1 MCMLPAYILKKFAKL
16 LVTTVILLLATSI
29 GYFSSSSAAFV
40 VQSDTLLI
48 PADGTLLL
56 WPPNDIRILHPSSDS
71 SPAVNIRLTSSK
83 GKDLY
88 IVPSQDV
95 VSGVQYVN
103 VPTLPDDSYI
113 LSYVHD
119 GAEMTQSFSIRSVPE
134 GAMGMTVEE
143 SLDSATRN
151 GWLSLTV
158 VGLMASIMFGV
169 LYVIRFKRLPK
180 SGKVAYPVS
189 FVAVL
194 GIIALIFP
202 LSRGDTASQ
211 GDTRCLL
218 LSSLARNECLAE
230 IGLIIATSEGIG
242 SVMVFLENLDKDPR
256 FVSTNGEHICHEV
269 AHKVGQ
275 KVLSATMDVDKSL
288 NGSTTAC
295 ELGFF
300 HGVVEGAARYI
311 PVDTF
316 YEDVA
321 EFCGNVKAT
330 ETTDCSHG
338 VGHSIAIRNNV
349 SMVESVNMCD
359 KYFTDKN
366 LANHCIEA
374 ISMSAGEWLGNRII
388 RTRSFASAAPRNP
401 PSSDMMTWC
410 SFLSSRAESNQRCMT
425 GLAVL
430 YKASKDGLDY
440 LPKKYST
447 PQSFMKSC
455 YSLESLVDNCLKAA
469 GVAIVGY
476 NPNTPESYSVL
487 CDSIISQT
495 SVEYCYEGVAKQAAV
510 TAASTGNIKS
520 YMKSIC
526 KPSKN
531 FAICSKSTDKYI
543 S

>member
-1 MCMLPAYILKKFAKL
+1 MLPAYILKKFAKL
-16 LVTTVILLLATSI
+16 LVTTVLLLLVTSM
-29 GYFSSSSAAFV
+29 GYFSSSTAAFV
-40 VQSDTLLI
+40 AQSDTSLI
-48 PADGTLLL
+48 PADGALLL
-56 WPPNDIRILHPSSDS
+56 WPPSDIRILHPSSGS

-83 GKDLY
+83 GADLY
-88 IVPSQDV
+88 IRPSQDV

-103 VPTLPDDSYI
+103 VPTLPDDSYV

-119 GAEMTQSFSIRSVPE
+119 GSEMTQSFSIRSVPE
-134 GAMGMTVEE
+134 GALDMTVEE
-143 SLDSATRN
+143 SLDVATRN
-151 GWLSLTV
+151 GRLSLIV
-158 VGLMASIMFGV
+158 VGLMASLMFGV
-169 LYVIRFKRLPK
+169 FYVIRFKKLPK
-180 SGKVAYPVS
+180 SGKIAYPVS
-189 FVAVL
+189 FVALL
-194 GIIALIFP
+194 GIVSLIFS
-202 LSRGDTASQ
+202 LSRTDTASQ

-218 LSSLARNECLAE
+218 LASLARNECLAE
-230 IGLIIATSEGIG
+230 IGLVIATSEGIG

-269 AHKVGQ
+269 AHKLGQ

-288 NGSTTAC
+288 DGSTTAC

-316 YEDVA
+316 YGDVA
-321 EFCGNVKAT
+321 EFCVNTKAT

-338 VGHSIAIRNNV
+338 VGHSISIRNNV

-388 RTRSFASAAPRNP
+388 RTRSFASAAPHNS
-401 PSSDMMTWC
+401 PSPDMPTWC

-440 LPKKYST
+440 LPKEYST
-447 PQSFMKSC
+447 PQSFMDSC
-455 YSLESLVDNCLKAA
+455 YSLESLVDNCLRAA
-469 GVAIVGY
+469 GVAIVAY
-476 NPNTPESYSVL
+476 NPNIPESYSVL

-495 SVEYCYEGVAKQAAV
+495 SVESCYEGVALQAAI
-510 TAASTGNIKS
+510 TAANTGNIES
-520 YMKSIC
+520 YMKSVCRPSTNLDIC
-526 KPSKN
+526 LK
-531 FAICSKSTDKYI
+531 ATDKYI